1 MKKTR
6 LKALLLPGFNG
17 SAEQPMLLALA
28 ERLEAEGI
36 DAIRRAPA
44 PGRPSVDL
52 ASETTWLL
60 NELKPLGSNVCVVGR
75 SFGGRLA
82 LRAAHVHSML
92 CLGLLANIVLN
103 ALLSAPSPFQR
114 FALPIMHHQRE
125 ALRSSKACSM
135 GRPCSGV
142 STMHWSAAPVAR
154 WNPMRAWTTRVS
166 FSTSSAFAGNTSGRS
181 RKVLSVIAPSR

>member
-92 CLGLLANIVLN
+92 CLGLLGFPLRPPKKRRPEDERLLNGVQVPTLIVQGSVDELGPMRVIQSTMKGNDNIALHVLKG
-103 ALLSAPSPFQR
+103 AGHAFGR
-114 FALPIMHHQRE
+114 HEAE
-125 ALRSSKACSM
+125 ALDRMVQFVTSV
-135 GRPCSGV
+135 RD
-142 STMHWSAAPVAR
+142 AA
-154 WNPMRAWTTRVS
+154 
-166 FSTSSAFAGNTSGRS
+166 
-181 RKVLSVIAPSR
+181 